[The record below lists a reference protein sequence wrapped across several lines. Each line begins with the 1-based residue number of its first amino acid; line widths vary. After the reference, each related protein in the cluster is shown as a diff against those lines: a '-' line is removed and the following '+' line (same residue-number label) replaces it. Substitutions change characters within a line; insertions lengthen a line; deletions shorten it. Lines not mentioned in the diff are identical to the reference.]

1 MDRTQS
7 STATNTMPRKIV
19 ILLARRSFVLFV
31 YVQVTPSETV
41 LRRMSAAVVD
51 AMLAFCVEA
60 SLHLLLSRRQVS
72 RLALLRLRLN
82 NNRLSQSK
90 S

>member
-60 SLHLLLSRRQVS
+60 SLHLLPRRQVS